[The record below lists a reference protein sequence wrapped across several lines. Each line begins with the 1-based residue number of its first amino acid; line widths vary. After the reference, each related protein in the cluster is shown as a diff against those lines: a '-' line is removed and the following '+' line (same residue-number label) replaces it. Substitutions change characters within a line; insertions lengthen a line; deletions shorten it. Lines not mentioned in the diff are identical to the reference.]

1 VGQGAKRCRNEAEAT
16 LPYRYLSRTSSA
28 QILSRADQ
36 VAIDSVTASGPSG
49 FNLNHETKVIVNRVA
64 RAAAVPL
71 SRPRES
77 YAERVDGPARPR
89 IRWAWIAGCVV
100 LGLAAIAAGWAIVP
114 DANRTGYGAG
124 VLANVGTT
132 LLLVGIV
139 VLLERRIVDTAVRVV
154 RNANNEARR
163 ATRADFDAQ
172 IRDLEERI
180 RTNWESV
187 DAEAEARRMADEYSR
202 HVVDAES
209 GDAERD

>member
-1 VGQGAKRCRNEAEAT
+1 VNPTRFPTLTGIVEAAHHGGPAAGEV
-16 LPYRYLSRTSSA
+16 
-28 QILSRADQ
+28 ADH
-36 VAIDSVTASGPSG
+36 D
-49 FNLNHETKVIVNRVA
+49 TKVIVNRVNA

-71 SRPRES
+71 SGRRES

-100 LGLAAIAAGWAIVP
+100 LGLAAIAAGWAIVL
-114 DANRTGYGAG
+114 DANRTGYVAG

-139 VLLERRIVDTAVRVV
+139 VLLERRIVDTAVRAV
-154 RNANNEARR
+154 RNANDKARR
-163 ATRADFDAQ
+163 AARDDLDAQ

-180 RTNWESV
+180 RTSWGSGSV
-187 DAEAEARRMADEYSR
+187 DAEGEGRRMTDEYSR
-202 HVVDAES
+202 RIVDAEG